1 MISKPSLSKMYSECY
16 PIAISEYKNDIM
28 EEPGELDDC
37 SLENAFLHLEK
48 EKLAALM
55 EILTR
60 TLNQVLLRCSKVLE
74 LQNTTCLDLP
84 KKTLDEI
91 LTKIILLAEREPYGV
106 RGGTLVVLFS
116 FSPGQPSVKI
126 GRFQLD
132 PSKVSTYELHLTLH
146 CLDHMKLKF
155 KNLLRKL
162 QGKPQKLV
170 VDDDFSLVKKKLYRS
185 STFPYQH

>member
-16 PIAISEYKNDIM
+16 PIAISEYRND
-28 EEPGELDDC
+28 ELEELDDQ
-37 SLENAFLHLEK
+37 SLENAFEHLEK
-48 EKLAALM
+48 ERLAALM

-60 TLNQVLLRCSKVLE
+60 TINKVLFRCSKVLE
-74 LQNTTCLDLP
+74 LANTTCLDLP
-84 KKTLDEI
+84 KKTLDKI

-116 FSPGQPSVKI
+116 FSSCQPPLKI

-132 PSKVSTYELHLTLH
+132 PSKVSTYELHLSLQ
-146 CLDHMKLKF
+146 CLDHMKLKL

-162 QGKPQKLV
+162 QGKHQKFV
-170 VDDDFSLVKKKLYRS
+170 VDDDFSLVKKKLYRAS
-185 STFPYQH
+185 SSSDRH